1 MFLKKIKVAFHTNK
15 EGGNNNKM
23 FEKLFRTTVVS
34 MSTKCYN
41 QLKFLNLVTM
51 ATTKIVYQSFVMLIK
66 KEVMNI
72 LVFGIYFKTTMVSMT
87 TKA

>member
-1 MFLKKIKVAFHTNK
+1 M
-15 EGGNNNKM
+15 
-23 FEKLFRTTVVS
+23 VS
-34 MSTKCYN
+34 MSTKWYN

-51 ATTKIVYQSFVMLIK
+51 ATTKIVYQSFLMLIK

-72 LVFGIYFKTTMVSMT
+72 LVFGILFKTTMVSMT